1 LRKVTGQLK
10 STEEQA
16 EKEIHRKMSVTPT
29 LALTL
34 GEGKLKTQRKSKSD
48 VPEGRLATPAKV

>member
-1 LRKVTGQLK
+1 VTGQLK

-34 GEGKLKTQRKSKSD
+34 GEGKLMTQRKNKSD